1 MEGYLAK
8 GQIPPTAQIRD
19 DLIAAYK
26 QAGVE
31 APRAADL
38 TKRINASRPMLEAVK
53 DAPPDVKSRVL
64 KALSESPGF
73 LAVPAAV
80 GVGGSLMSR
89 SDRPTEIYLTPD
101 GYPRQ

>member
-1 MEGYLAK
+1 MEGYLAR

-19 DLIAAYK
+19 DLVAAYR
-26 QAGVE
+26 QAGVQ

-53 DAPPDVKSRVL
+53 DAPPDVKARVL

-73 LAVPAAV
+73 LAVPASV
-80 GVGGSLMSR
+80 GLGANALMQ
-89 SDRPTEIYLTPD
+89 D
-101 GYPRQ
+101 YPQ

>member
-1 MEGYLAK
+1 MEGYLAR
-8 GQIPPTAQIRD
+8 GQIPPMAQIREE
-19 DLIAAYK
+19 LKAAYR
-26 QAGVE
+26 QAG
-31 APRAADL
+31 APVPRDADL
-38 TKRINASRPMLEAVK
+38 AKRINASRPMLEAVK
-53 DAPPDVKSRVL
+53 DAPPDVKARVL